1 MVPFTEARDATGA
14 QAAITLVPGWIIGGV
29 AVDVEVRAGVAAVGP
44 AVPARHRPVAKGG
57 HLPADLLAANVTW
70 RGQFPSHVLAVL
82 VGFLVQVPDFDDLLG
97 GISVG
102 IAAWEVRRVQVF
114 RQRRPDGEAELEQVL
129 ERQTERRNPAIDVAG
144 GEARPRRSTIAV
156 GLDALDLHRPGRVF
170 VSLPPDRFRRQ
181 LVGVGAGFDQIQRVA
196 KALSASTLVPVQYR
210 AFAEVKEYGKVT
222 GYTPNGAG
230 LPNCIVAL
238 NMAQRMGADPLMV
251 MQNLYVIEGR
261 PSWSSQFIIASINSC
276 GRFNPLRYD
285 LSQPGKEQEVSYKAT
300 TWKNKQKV
308 EETRTI
314 KVRHQT
320 CTAWTTERGVQI
332 PTFSPEELRKK
343 SMLQLCREYGVPVIE
358 SPEVSIQ
365 MALDEGWL
373 TKNGSKWQTMPEVML
388 RYRAASLLG
397 RLYAPELLMGLQTV
411 EEVNDFIEPRD
422 TDIQGETVT
431 VHVDDLR
438 DKEPAPPAV
447 AAEDDGDEPSP
458 PDGVNTETGEI
469 TEPAPG
475 QQSGTVDTGTDEL
488 NLE

>member
-1 MVPFTEARDATGA
+1 MSEPT
-14 QAAITLVPGWIIGGV
+14 Q
-29 AVDVEVRAGVAAVGP
+29 
-44 AVPARHRPVAKGG
+44 
-57 HLPADLLAANVTW
+57 
-70 RGQFPSHVLAVL
+70 
-82 VGFLVQVPDFDDLLG
+82 
-97 GISVG
+97 
-102 IAAWEVRRVQVF
+102 
-114 RQRRPDGEAELEQVL
+114 LEQL
-129 ERQTERRNPAIDVAG
+129 KTSAVA
-144 GEARPRRSTIAV
+144 RSTN
-156 GLDALDLHRPGRVF
+156 DAPM
-170 VSLPPDRFRRQ
+170 SL
-181 LVGVGAGFDQIQRVA
+181 LTGAGFDQIQRVA

-308 EETRTI
+308 EETKTI

-469 TEPAPG
+469 TDPAPG
-475 QQSGTVDTGTDEL
+475 QQSDTVDTGTDEL